1 MVAISTPTTASTA
14 ASAGTS
20 ATAAGAADGGKLT
33 GVAKQFE
40 AIFVRQMLAA
50 ARKTSFGG
58 EESLLG
64 GKGMDTFRQMQDER
78 FADIASDTGAFGL
91 GKMIET
97 HLARLLGNE
106 QATQTADATASAD
119 SAGAATKQGA

>member
-1 MVAISTPTTASTA
+1 MVSISTPAIA
-14 ASAGTS
+14 QVATS
-20 ATAAGAADGGKLT
+20 ATDAGTAAAGKLT

-40 AIFVRQMLAA
+40 AIFIRQMLAA

-58 EESLLG
+58 EDGLIG
-64 GKGMDTFRQMQDER
+64 GKGMETFRQMQDER

-97 HLARLLGNE
+97 HLARLLGTE
-106 QATQTADATASAD
+106 QPAQTATAPATATA
-119 SAGAATKQGA
+119 AAATDTTTQQGA